1 MWVLE
6 PAPKNRNGLFSW
18 KSENRPT
25 LFIIPKK
32 SLFLP
37 PREWK
42 QNIIEGSCSPKGD
55 FKTFSPF
62 QSLLIL
68 KKPYFDLL
76 SNSSKNLKGI
86 LIVFPAWVLYNGEKT
101 LFPLTLK
108 SRQGIYTGKYFFPL
122 RQKIRQAIYI
132 GKDYFFPLRQ
142 KIRQAIY
149 IGKDYFSPTL
159 KETDRGFTFP
169 LQKHTRFITFLKFPP
184 RGTSKRFL
192 CMQASNWVG
201 TLNIWWD
208 ISFLYLKRL

>member
-6 PAPKNRNGLFSW
+6 PAPKNGNGLFSW

-37 PREWK
+37 PREWR
-42 QNIIEGSCSPKGD
+42 QNIIEGSCSPKGN

-68 KKPYFDLL
+68 KKPYLDLL

-108 SRQGIYTGKYFFPL
+108 SRRGIYMGK
-122 RQKIRQAIYI
+122 
-132 GKDYFFPLRQ
+132 YFFPLRQ

-159 KETDRGFTFP
+159 KETDRGITFP
-169 LQKHTRFITFLKFPP
+169 LPKHTGFITFLKFSP

-192 CMQASNWVG
+192 CMQPSNWVS
-201 TLNIWWD
+201 TLNIRWD
-208 ISFLYLKRL
+208 ISFFYSKFF

>member
-6 PAPKNRNGLFSW
+6 PTPKNGNGLFSW

-37 PREWK
+37 PREWR

-55 FKTFSPF
+55 FKTFFPF

-68 KKPYFDLL
+68 RKPYLDLL

-108 SRQGIYTGKYFFPL
+108 SRQGIYMGK
-122 RQKIRQAIYI
+122 
-132 GKDYFFPLRQ
+132 YFFPLRQ

-159 KETDRGFTFP
+159 IETDRGFTFP
-169 LQKHTRFITFLKFPP
+169 LPKHTGFITFLKFSP
-184 RGTSKRFL
+184 RETSKRFL
-192 CMQASNWVG
+192 CMQPSNWVS
-201 TLNIWWD
+201 TLNIRSH
-208 ISFLYLKRL
+208 ISFFYSNFF